1 MRLPKE
7 HQLFNEKIQEH
18 CERDN
23 QDCIAVIGS
32 IILAAIVLIML
43 LGGAI

>member
-7 HQLFNEKIQEH
+7 DQLF

-23 QDCIAVIGS
+23 QDCVALIGS